1 VARSVAVSYASDQ
14 RDGEN
19 SDRQM
24 LAVVPFV
31 PFGMVS
37 NARPEN
43 TKVHATSGEWK
54 FYPSEDIARAVAAE
68 LQASGL
74 FREVFFSTGL
84 SDGELVLK
92 IAIRSTLQEGKVITY
107 GLSVYGPLLWLIGF
121 PAGTASNELKL
132 DFDLQDRASGRSL
145 WSARCERTWDHGL
158 FWIYSLPSDF
168 EYHRLLKDMLL
179 HDVLP
184 ALEKLPPVR

>member
-1 VARSVAVSYASDQ
+1 MARTVAVSYAVDH

-24 LAVVPFV
+24 LAVVPLV
-31 PFGMVS
+31 PYGSVS

-43 TKVHATSGEWK
+43 TRIHATSGEWT
-54 FYPSEDIARAVAAE
+54 FQPAEDIPRAVAAE

-74 FREVFFSTGL
+74 FREAFFTTRL
-84 SDGELVLK
+84 SEGELVLK
-92 IAIRSTLQEGKVITY
+92 IAILSTLQEGKVITY

-132 DFDLQDRASGRSL
+132 DFDLQDRAGRSL
-145 WSARCERTWDHGL
+145 WSARCERSWDHGF
-158 FWIYSLPSDF
+158 FWVYSLPSDF
-168 EYHRLLKDMLL
+168 EYERLLKDMLL

-184 ALEKLPPVR
+184 ALEKLPPQP